1 MKVENCVALSSTG
14 VVIKFPTDNLEG
26 MARIWFHLDL
36 LIPTNHHSR
45 DPLSHKHPTEI
56 ILRRTIESY
65 KQQPVVRLKK
75 GQNMPPPADTKIGSV
90 AVINCESYLVVQSHV
105 TRTHRGRVSGDFHTS
120 KLCWHKRFQ
129 EESSGVTGMLT
140 TRSIVVSAIS
150 SFPVSRSGKNRV
162 MGES

>member
-1 MKVENCVALSSTG
+1 MKAISSQHQFIQVENCATLSSTDHNQG
-14 VVIKFPTDNLEG
+14 LVSYL
-26 MARIWFHLDL
+26 AL
-36 LIPTNHHSR
+36 LIPTNHYSCY
-45 DPLSHKHPTEI
+45 PLSHKHPTEI
-56 ILRRTIESY
+56 TSRRTIESY
-65 KQQPVVRLKK
+65 KQPHVVRLKE
-75 GQNMPPPADTKIGSV
+75 GQHIRPADTKIGSV

-105 TRTHRGRVSGDFHTS
+105 TRTHRGRISGDFHTS

-150 SFPVSRSGKNRV
+150 SFPVSRSGKNRA

>member
-1 MKVENCVALSSTG
+1 MSSKG
-14 VVIKFPTDNLEG
+14 VVIQFPTDNLEG
-26 MARIWFHLDL
+26 LARIWFHLDL

-45 DPLSHKHPTEI
+45 DRLSHKHLTEI
-56 ILRRTIESY
+56 TLRRTIESY
-65 KQQPVVRLKK
+65 KQPPVVRLMK
-75 GQNMPPPADTKIGSV
+75 GQNIPPAADTKIGSV

-105 TRTHRGRVSGDFHTS
+105 TRTHRGRISGDFHTS